1 MARLLAVFGAA
12 FLLMAVLFTPLR
24 MALGWFDA
32 EQAGLSATRVDGTI
46 WGGTLHEASFRGLPL
61 GDVRARLDLLAG
73 GLRVESALGAGVIR
87 PGKTGFVLAPAP
99 PQARPSGP

>member
-12 FLLMAVLFTPLR
+12 FLVMAILFTPLR
-24 MALGWFDA
+24 MALGWLDA
-32 EQAGLSATRVDGTI
+32 GEAGLSAERIDGTV
-46 WGGTLHEASFRGLPL
+46 WGGTLHGASYRGLPL

-73 GLRVESALGAGVIR
+73 GLRVESALGEGVIR
-87 PGKTGFVLAPAP
+87 AGRAGFELTPAA

>member
-1 MARLLAVFGAA
+1 MARLLAVCGAA
-12 FLLMAVLFTPLR
+12 FLVMAILLTPLR
-24 MALGWFDA
+24 MALGWLDA
-32 EQAGLSATRVDGTI
+32 DRAGLSAERVEGSI
-46 WGGTLHEASFRGLPL
+46 WGGTLHGARFRGLPL

-87 PGKTGFVLAPAP
+87 PGRTGFELTPVA

>member
-12 FLLMAVLFTPLR
+12 FLVMAILFTPLR
-24 MALGWFDA
+24 MALGWLDA
-32 EQAGLSATRVDGTI
+32 DRAGLAAERVDGSI
-46 WGGTLHEASFRGLPL
+46 WGGTLHAASFRGLPL

-73 GLRVESALGAGVIR
+73 GLRVETALGDGVVR
-87 PGKTGFVLAPAP
+87 PGRNGFELVPAA